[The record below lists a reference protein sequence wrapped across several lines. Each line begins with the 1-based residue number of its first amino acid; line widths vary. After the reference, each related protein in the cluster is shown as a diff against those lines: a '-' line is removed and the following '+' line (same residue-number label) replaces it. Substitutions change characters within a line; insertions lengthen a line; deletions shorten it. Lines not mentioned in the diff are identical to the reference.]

1 MAFSGINKTYK
12 NIRRFQTIL
21 NVLVKNGFGHLIEQ
35 LNLQHLIAASQRLF
49 GLRKYQEIG
58 KDRITM
64 PIRVRMVFEELGP
77 TFIKFGQ
84 LLSLRPDLIPQEFVD
99 EFQKLQ
105 EDVPPVSFESIKQ
118 QIESEL
124 GAPLETIFS
133 SFEENA
139 YAAASIAQV
148 HKAVLPDGQQVMVKV
163 QRPKIEQIIGTDI
176 NILFQLAYLIDRY
189 IPESKVYSPVG
200 IVEEFSKSIKREL
213 DFTIEAGNTQRFY
226 DNFAGDPHVIIPKVY
241 WELSTKKNL
250 VLQRLEGIRINQIHV
265 MKERGWDTAKIALFG
280 CQVFLRQILEYGF
293 FHGDPH
299 PGNILLIKEDV
310 LGLIDFGIV
319 GRLDKE
325 VLESC
330 SAIFF
335 SLLKRDY
342 EKLVQEYIKL
352 GFTSP
357 DTDIRHFRRDFTE
370 LLETYLDRP
379 LKFLHIGEVLNQA
392 IQVSLKHH
400 ISVPVDL
407 ILLGKTLLFIES
419 IGTELD
425 PHISLLSISRPYA
438 QKLLKKKFHPH
449 RLLTNIIGSVTDVT
463 DFLKPLPR
471 QLRILINKILD
482 GELEIEFVHLG
493 LENLIREIDRSSNRI
508 SFGLIIS
515 ALIIGSSIVMHTEI
529 GPALYGLPIIG
540 IIGFSFAGLMGIG
553 LVISILRSGKL

>member
-64 PIRVRMVFEELGP
+64 PIRIRMVFEELGP

-176 NILFQLAYLIDRY
+176 NILFQLAHLIERY

-200 IVEEFSKSIKREL
+200 IVEEFSKSIRREL

-265 MKERGWDTAKIALFG
+265 MKERVWDTANIALFG

>member
-12 NIRRFQTIL
+12 NIRRLQTIL

-35 LNLQHLIAASQRLF
+35 LNLLHLIAASQRMF
-49 GLRKYQEIG
+49 GLKKHTEAV

-105 EDVPPVSFESIKQ
+105 EEVPPVSFESIKQ

-124 GAPLETIFS
+124 RNPLEVTFPY
-133 SFEENA
+133 FEKTA
-139 YAAASIAQV
+139 HAAASIAQV
-148 HKAVLPDGQQVMVKV
+148 HKATLPEGQQVMVKV
-163 QRPKIEQIIGTDI
+163 QRPKIKQTIETDI
-176 NILFQLAYLIDRY
+176 NILFQLAHLIERY
-189 IPESKVYSPVG
+189 IPESKVYPPLG
-200 IVEEFSKSIKREL
+200 IVEEFAKSIRREL
-213 DFTIEAGNTQRFY
+213 DFTMEASNTQRFY
-226 DNFAGDPHVIIPKVY
+226 DNFAGDTHVVIPQVY
-241 WELSTKKNL
+241 WGLSTKKIL
-250 VLQRLEGIRINQIHV
+250 VLQRLEGIRINQIQI
-265 MKERGWDTAKIALFG
+265 MKKRGWDTAKIAVLG
-280 CQVFLRQILEYGF
+280 CQVFLKQILEFGF

-299 PGNILLIKEDV
+299 PGNLLLIQEDV

-335 SLLKRDY
+335 SLLKKDY
-342 EKLVQEYIKL
+342 ERLIQEYIKM

-357 DTDIRHFRRDFTE
+357 DTDIRHFRHDFIE
-370 LLETYLDRP
+370 FLETYLDRP
-379 LKFLHIGEVLNQA
+379 LKYLHISEVLNQA
-392 IQVSLKHH
+392 IKVSLKHH
-400 ISVPVDL
+400 ITVPVDL

-419 IGTELD
+419 IGTALD
-425 PHISLLSISRPYA
+425 PHISLLTISRPYA

-449 RLLTNIIGSVTDVT
+449 RLFSNIIGSVADVG
-463 DFLKPLPR
+463 DLLKPLPR

-515 ALIIGSSIVMHTEI
+515 ALIIGSSIVMHTKI
-529 GPALYGLPIIG
+529 GPAYHGLPILG
-540 IIGFSFAGLMGIG
+540 IIGFSFAGFMGIW